1 MDPKRIMLLVGSA
14 VLALLAFLML
24 KAVSGPKHDHP
35 VVQAAAAAPSMSYVA
50 VATRELATGDRIS
63 ETDMTWQPWP
73 ATAVNPAYVT
83 NGAVPTTTGGSQV
96 SKAAGGALGAAD
108 ALKQKAMG
116 MQGTP
121 GAVFL
126 GAVVK
131 DPIRSGEPMILD
143 KVVRAGQSGVMAVR
157 LEPGRRAMAIPL
169 SAESSAG
176 GFVLPGDHVDVVQ
189 TRKLEG
195 SQVAASTVM
204 KNVRVLAIDQS
215 TSAPSKT
222 GSTLGATATLEVS
235 PDQAEALVRAH
246 AQGDLYLVLRS
257 YADTGGPT
265 VEGAVKKLGD
275 ALTPQVVK
283 VYRNAQA
290 TEVKVAR

>member
-116 MQGTP
+116 LQGTP

-157 LEPGRRAMAIPL
+157 LEPGMRAMAIPL

-195 SQVAASTVM
+195 SQV
-204 KNVRVLAIDQS
+204 
-215 TSAPSKT
+215 APSKT